1 MLTGRR
7 SKICSNATRFIS
19 LRRLE
24 FMDKTL
30 TFRPRVSVD
39 AFIKGPLGSN
49 AYPADAAFAASRP
62 VDGAGTALV
71 MMLVWFF

>member
-1 MLTGRR
+1 
-7 SKICSNATRFIS
+7 
-19 LRRLE
+19 
-24 FMDKTL
+24 MDKTL